1 MPAIHRT
8 LLVAARHRSPR
19 LLRPWAPAPRR
30 LISSSRFRAQRDSQ
44 IWRPDFTTT
53 GYSNSYEVGA
63 PTVGPLAQ
71 AAKHG
76 APRLTPSALKEHLD
90 KFVVGQD
97 RAKKVTSVAIY
108 NHYQRIREIQRQD
121 DEEVERRAQEE
132 RRLLAERERDSHPV
146 ESIFPSLILI
156 SPDSYL
162 ISRSIST
169 LRMYTNLY
177 QMSSPVTLIL

>member
-8 LLVAARHRSPR
+8 LLLAAARRRTPR
-19 LLRPWAPAPRR
+19 ILRPPHR
-30 LISSSRFRAQRDSQ
+30 LISSTGHRAQRDNQ
-44 IWRPDFTTT
+44 VWRPDFATT
-53 GYSNSYEVGA
+53 GYSNVYETGT

-108 NHYQRIREIQRQD
+108 NHYQRIREIQRQ
-121 DEEVERRAQEE
+121 EEEEAERRAQDE
-132 RRLLAERERDSHPV
+132 RRLLAERERDSHPM
-146 ESIFPSLILI
+146 ESMLFFS
-156 SPDSYL
+156 
-162 ISRSIST
+162 
-169 LRMYTNLY
+169 
-177 QMSSPVTLIL
+177 

>member
-8 LLVAARHRSPR
+8 LLVAAARHRPPR
-19 LLRPWAPAPRR
+19 LLRPSAPRR
-30 LISSSRFRAQRDSQ
+30 LISSSRSRAQRDTQ

-53 GYSNSYEVGA
+53 GYSNSYEVGT

-121 DEEVERRAQEE
+121 EEEVEQRAQEE

-146 ESIFPSLILI
+146 ESISPFPILI
-156 SPDSYL
+156 SADLYL
-162 ISRSIST
+162 TPRYRFT
-169 LRMYTNLY
+169 YTRRMLTY
-177 QMSSPVTLIL
+177 IR